1 MTENSESSFLSEGI
15 HEANIN
21 DVFEEILME
30 FKMLI
35 KMKSKTENRFIIIM
49 CMFEYTWGKVNG
61 TT

>member
-1 MTENSESSFLSEGI
+1 MKFSVRDIVTENSESSFLSEGI

-35 KMKSKTENRFIIIM
+35 KMKAKLKTDLS
-49 CMFEYTWGKVNG
+49 
-61 TT
+61 